1 MSDFNSSDFSVSNEN
16 DDYLTR
22 VVIDT
27 NSRKVYLYSSEGD
40 SKTVECETVDQ
51 FMSVLELVR
60 LVIDD
65 DLVAYCEPVT
75 IS

>member
-1 MSDFNSSDFSVSNEN
+1 MSDFNPSDFAISNEN
-16 DDYLTR
+16 EDYLTR

-51 FMSVLELVR
+51 FMSVLELIR
-60 LVIDD
+60 IVIDD
-65 DLVAYCEPVT
+65 DMVAYCEPVT